1 MPRAETAGNPLL
13 DNPSADIH
21 TPTAKR
27 RDCNLAQGFNVG
39 GVVEPFG
46 IFSSAAWQPEG
57 RVLHISGHV
66 SQNAAGQT
74 VGRGDIE
81 AQTRQVLEN
90 IRDVLQSVGGE
101 MGDIA
106 KVTVFVTDV
115 AEIAKIHAVRSEFFS
130 KPYPAS
136 TLVQVAQLIDPDWL
150 IEIEAIAVIPTDR
163 IKDPTA

>member
-1 MPRAETAGNPLL
+1 M
-13 DNPSADIH
+13 
-21 TPTAKR
+21 
-27 RDCNLAQGFNVG
+27 AQGFNVK

-66 SQNAAGQT
+66 SQSAEGHT
-74 VGRGDIE
+74 VGQGDMA

-90 IRDVLQSVGGE
+90 IRDVLTSVGGT
-101 MGDIA
+101 MNDIA

-115 AEIAKIHAVRSEFFS
+115 AEIAAIHTVRSEFFS

-150 IEIEAIAVIPTDR
+150 IEIEAIAVISIDR
-163 IKDPTA
+163 VKDPTVA

>member
-1 MPRAETAGNPLL
+1 MT
-13 DNPSADIH
+13 
-21 TPTAKR
+21 
-27 RDCNLAQGFNVG
+27 QGFNAP

-66 SQNAAGQT
+66 SQDADGRT
-74 VGRGDIE
+74 VGQGDME

-90 IRDVLQSVGGE
+90 IRDVLTSVGGT
-101 MGDIA
+101 MDDVV

-115 AEIAKIHAVRSEFFS
+115 AEIGKIHAVRSEFFN

-150 IEIEAIAVIPTDR
+150 IEIEAVAVVPKAR
-163 IKDPTA
+163 IMDSTA